1 VARLL
6 DACEVWNEFVARLAV
21 LAHDQGA
28 RGAGRHR
35 LKGKSSVNVQTPPKC
50 RRRERRS
57 RGDAE
62 HTQTHTTH
70 EPCVPGRHG
79 AQWSRTERTHTAAR
93 PHRARATTHVTHPS
107 LASGSGIT
115 GSHAAPPAR
124 RHPPD
129 PFLVCPALLPLPVGA
144 AAPMRPNFYTLPPTA
159 PHRTDLRSAEQR
171 SPRTATNTHTLTSA
185 LSLLASAS
193 ERLNNTRVDH
203 HAHVSPRIPHPQDRS
218 RRLLSGIRG
227 ESAAVRP
234 PFTPAPL
241 TTYRTTP
248 RVS

>member
-1 VARLL
+1 MPRNTHTRLMSPACLGGMEPSGAEQNAHTPPPARTAHEPQPTSPTPL
-6 DACEVWNEFVARLAV
+6 WRLAV
-21 LAHDQGA
+21 
-28 RGAGRHR
+28 
-35 LKGKSSVNVQTPPKC
+35 
-50 RRRERRS
+50 
-57 RGDAE
+57 
-62 HTQTHTTH
+62 
-70 EPCVPGRHG
+70 
-79 AQWSRTERTHTAAR
+79 
-93 PHRARATTHVTHPS
+93 
-107 LASGSGIT
+107 ASQ
-115 GSHAAPPAR
+115 SHAAPPAR